1 MGSFKYTVLP
11 TDAEPPDQKPSIILK
26 VLKVCALC
34 AFFGTIIFY
43 KWPVNISMIS
53 DKTYL
58 VTVGVDS
65 YISAPSTVVSITE
78 ESSVQSSTS
87 SAKPDV
93 VIGNSGPTTGVSITE
108 ESPVISTISTSSSKP
123 DADIGK

>member
-26 VLKVCALC
+26 FLKVCALC
-34 AFFGTIIFY
+34 ALFGTIIFY

-65 YISAPSTVVSITE
+65 YISAPSTVVSVTE

-93 VIGNSGPTTGVSITE
+93 VIGNSGPTTSITE

>member
-26 VLKVCALC
+26 GLKVCALC

-65 YISAPSTVVSITE
+65 YISAPSTVVSVTE

-87 SAKPDV
+87 SAKSDV
-93 VIGNSGPTTGVSITE
+93 VIGNSGPTTSITE
-108 ESPVISTISTSSSKP
+108 ESSVISTISTSSSKP